1 MTLTQCLQNV
11 LHSPTGSVKIIY
23 AGATFQET
31 GSWILSDS
39 VFSANDF
46 YELVKYADLDAKH
59 LPKSALVA
67 DNIESNYLCKGHR
80 SISEHLSSHDIMVHL
95 YTEPMGNWLALK
107 ELFSNHS
114 INNAKLELP
123 MKKRLTKKTTNNN
136 NNNVNVNVHR
146 FLFHFSLNT
155 INKNEADNNE
165 NKVQYSII
173 NYLKIKLAKQYQ
185 YLINNEF
192 NNVRMERNGKM
203 GHSLVT
209 IIGEQDP
216 LDTVGVIQSKQPT
229 MYILPSGQGD
239 CALLS
244 INGNFTMLLDTGFL
258 PTTQTFW
265 PMVKHLQQLNTVL
278 VNI

>member
-1 MTLTQCLQNV
+1 MTLTQCLRNV

-46 YELVKYADLDAKH
+46 YELVKYVDTDRQH
-59 LPKSALVA
+59 LHKSALIA
-67 DNIESNYLCKGHR
+67 DNIESNDSCKGHR

-95 YTEPMGNWLALK
+95 YTEPMGNWLTLK
-107 ELFSNHS
+107 ELFSNHTIS
-114 INNAKLELP
+114 DVTMPIQ
-123 MKKRLTKKTTNNN
+123 MKKKSATRT
-136 NNNVNVNVHR
+136 NVHR
-146 FLFHFSLNT
+146 FLFHFELNT
-155 INKNEADNNE
+155 KTLDQANDNPNG
-165 NKVQYSII
+165 VQHSIM
-173 NYLKIKLAKQYQ
+173 NYLKIKLATQYQ
-185 YLINNEF
+185 YLINNELL
-192 NNVRMERNGKM
+192 NNVERENEIKM

-209 IIGEQDP
+209 IVNEQDP

-229 MYILPSGQGD
+229 LYILPSGQGD

-244 INGNFTMLLDTGFL
+244 INGSFTMLLDTGFL
-258 PTTQTFW
+258 PITQTCW
-265 PMVKHLQQLNTVL
+265 TMVKHLQQLNTVL